1 MQVRAQWYVYE
12 GRVYNV
18 FEVSFVMPG
27 NLHFVIGPSMR
38 GKHACSCVEQG
49 ALAFWTG
56 AATSNRLEVEAENE
70 SNKTCVPV
78 TSNTEFHFKIH
89 FLRNLSM
96 TCRPNF
102 ESVGCLTPVP

>member
-1 MQVRAQWYVYE
+1 
-12 GRVYNV
+12 
-18 FEVSFVMPG
+18 
-27 NLHFVIGPSMR
+27 MR
-38 GKHACSCVEQG
+38 GKHACSCVEQS

-102 ESVGCLTPVP
+102 ESVGCLTPVQ